1 MFCSRKP
8 NNIINQVQEK
18 ALRLCIEN
26 ENLTFGV
33 RLTNKVTIRVKNFR
47 SLQTKVFK
55 CITGLSIPNLKNVF
69 FFKENKPKELSTLK
83 RNRNN

>member
-1 MFCSRKP
+1 MFCLRKS

-55 CITGLSIPNLKNVF
+55 CITGLSIPSLKNVF
-69 FFKENKPKELSTLK
+69 SLRKINPK
-83 RNRNN
+83 NY

>member
-26 ENLTFGV
+26 ENLAFGV

-69 FFKENKPKELSTLK
+69 SLKKINPKTIDTKEK
-83 RNRNN
+83 